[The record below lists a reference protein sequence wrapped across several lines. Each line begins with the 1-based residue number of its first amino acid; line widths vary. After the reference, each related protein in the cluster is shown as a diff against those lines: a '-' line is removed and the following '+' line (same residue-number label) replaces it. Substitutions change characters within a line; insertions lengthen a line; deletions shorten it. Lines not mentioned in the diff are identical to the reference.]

1 MKAEKKK
8 LDFGGG
14 LTIYITVLVTV
25 LLAGLGFMLHYLMC
39 YENDRIESVMDKY
52 MTQQLPDSIQQQI
65 DLYSISCQTGYQ
77 SAGEIAEIL
86 VEQLSGDQW
95 TYRENHIT
103 STDEK
108 RIFTIYSEQTA
119 VGEAVVYPGET
130 TPARLGF
137 GTWQAPEVTF
147 DLEQF
152 GRTVKIIVPYG
163 CDVYING
170 ELTSDD
176 KVAETI
182 GLYPQL
188 QKFEKLI
195 SDPNQ
200 LMVYQIEGT
209 FVEIAV
215 GFSEGY
221 TMLKSDE
228 EDVFYAVPVCDDA
241 LAEELIEQCKDFV
254 KAYVEY
260 TANKNGLWAVQQYI
274 VPDCALYQELTELST
289 GMKWGHGIHAK
300 INTLDIRNFT
310 YYGNVITCEASYSMT
325 TDDGD
330 SSENMQIMLVNTILG
345 WRVIF
350 REIT

>member
-14 LTIYITVLVTV
+14 LAIYVTV
-25 LLAGLGFMLHYLMC
+25 MLTILLAGLGFLLHYLIC
-39 YENDRIESVMDKY
+39 YENGRIEGIMDQY
-52 MTQQLPDSIQQQI
+52 MTEVLPDQIQQNM
-65 DLYSISCQTGYQ
+65 DLYSIACQTGYQ
-77 SAGEIAEIL
+77 SAEEIAGIL
-86 VEQLSGDQW
+86 AEELGGDDW

-103 STDEK
+103 STDEV
-108 RIFTIYSEQTA
+108 RIFTIYSGQTA
-119 VGEAVVYPGET
+119 VGEAVVRRDEASPIN
-130 TPARLGF
+130 LGF
-137 GTWQAPEVTF
+137 DTWQAPEVTL

-163 CDVYING
+163 CEVYVNG
-170 ELTSDD
+170 ELAGEDR
-176 KVAETI
+176 VAETI

-188 QKFEKLI
+188 DRHEKLI
-195 SDPNQ
+195 TDPNQ
-200 LMVYQIEGT
+200 LMVYIIDGT
-209 FVEIAV
+209 FVEVAV

-228 EDVFYAVPVCDDA
+228 ENVFYAVPVCDDE
-241 LAEELIEQCKDFV
+241 LAEDLIEQCKNFV

-274 VPDCALYQELTELST
+274 VPDCALYRAITDSSVGL
-289 GMKWGHGIHAK
+289 KWGQGVHAK
-300 INTLDIRNFT
+300 IKTLDIRNFT

-325 TDDGD
+325 RDDGD
-330 SSENMQIMLVNTILG
+330 RSETMQILLVKTVLG
-345 WRVIF
+345 WRVIH